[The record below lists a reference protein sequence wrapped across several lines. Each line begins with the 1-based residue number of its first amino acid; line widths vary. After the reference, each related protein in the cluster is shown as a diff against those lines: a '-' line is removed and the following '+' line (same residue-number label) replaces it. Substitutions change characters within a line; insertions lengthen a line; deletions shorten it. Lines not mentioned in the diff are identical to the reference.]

1 MINKLLLAVDGSAN
15 AQRATD
21 IAGELAAKLNAELFV
36 VHVLMHGRPSAELVH
51 MAEVE
56 HIVKEAHTVVSPGIS
71 YVTGSHPE
79 LLGGHPDDPRT
90 PRIITAIGDQI
101 VRIAKARCLD
111 QGATTVK
118 TAVRSGELRRRNS
131 DSRRRVWRRNDR
143 RWIARPRDDQKH
155 RSGQRVAK
163 GASSRARYGRHGQV
177 TCPPDA

>member
-1 MINKLLLAVDGSAN
+1 MINKILLAVDGSAN

-111 QGATTVK
+111 QGAKTVK
-118 TAVRSGELRRRNS
+118 TDVRSGDYAEEILTAAKEFGVEIIVIG
-131 DSRRRVWRRNDR
+131 SRGLGTIRSTVLGSVS
-143 RWIARPRDDQKH
+143 QKVLH
-155 RSGQRVAK
+155 HAEGTV
-163 GASSRARYGRHGQV
+163 V
-177 TCPPDA
+177 TVR

>member
-21 IAGELAAKLNAELFV
+21 VAGELAAKLNAELFI

-56 HIVKEAHTVVSPGIS
+56 HIVKEAHTVVSPCIS

-111 QGATTVK
+111 QGAKTVK
-118 TAVRSGELRRRNS
+118 TAVRSGDFAEEILTAAEEFGVEMIVVG
-131 DSRRRVWRRNDR
+131 SRGLGTIRSTVLGSVS
-143 RWIARPRDDQKH
+143 QKVLH
-155 RSGQRVAK
+155 HAEGTV
-163 GASSRARYGRHGQV
+163 V
-177 TCPPDA
+177 TVR